1 MALRRDNM
9 DIKSIFDE
17 DGIIKFEYLD
27 HIMERSLIETL

>member
-1 MALRRDNM
+1 M